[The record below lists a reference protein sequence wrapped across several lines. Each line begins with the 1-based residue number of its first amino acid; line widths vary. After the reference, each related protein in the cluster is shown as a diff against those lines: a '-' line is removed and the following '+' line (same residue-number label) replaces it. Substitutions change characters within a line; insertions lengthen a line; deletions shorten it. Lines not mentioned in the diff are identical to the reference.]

1 MDKQTQFCR
10 GNIQLVSR
18 LKQTHQEIHHMADSK
33 RFQGKTAFIT
43 GAASG
48 IGRAAA
54 VAFAAEGARVV
65 ITDRGDAGLRETA
78 EHVKEASGAEV
89 LAITCDVS
97 KPEEVEAAV
106 AKAVES
112 FGSIDCAFNNAGV
125 ENKPTPLAEIEIDEW
140 DRILGINLRGTF
152 VCMKYELAQMLKQG
166 GGVVVNTSSGAGIR
180 GVQGGSA
187 YAASK
192 HAIIGMI
199 KSAALDY
206 AKSNIRVNA
215 VLPGNIAT
223 PMMDR
228 FTGGDIQKAI
238 DLEPVGR
245 LGKPEEIAEAVLWM
259 CSDLGGFV
267 TGAATV
273 VDGGW
278 SL

>member
-1 MDKQTQFCR
+1 MS
-10 GNIQLVSR
+10 N
-18 LKQTHQEIHHMADSK
+18 AK
-33 RFQGKTAFIT
+33 RFEGKTAFIT

-48 IGRAAA
+48 IGRATA
-54 VAFAAEGARVV
+54 VAFAVEGARVV
-65 ITDRGDAGLRETA
+65 VTDRVEAALRETG
-78 EHVKEASGAEV
+78 ESVKEIGGEV
-89 LAITCDVS
+89 LAIACDVS
-97 KPEEVEAAV
+97 KPEEIEAAV
-106 AKAVES
+106 ARAVNT
-112 FGSIDCAFNNAGV
+112 FGRIDCAFNNAGV
-125 ENKPTPLAEIEIDEW
+125 ENKATPLHEIELEEW

-152 VCMKYELAQMLKQG
+152 VCMKHEIAQMLRQG

-180 GVQGGSA
+180 GVAGGAS

-192 HAIIGMI
+192 HAMIGMT

-206 AKSNIRVNA
+206 AKRNIRVNCI
-215 VLPGNIAT
+215 LPGNIAT

-228 FTGGDIQKAI
+228 FTDGDIQKAI

-267 TGAATV
+267 TGASVV

>member
-1 MDKQTQFCR
+1 M
-10 GNIQLVSR
+10 
-18 LKQTHQEIHHMADSK
+18 H
-33 RFQGKTAFIT
+33 RFTGKVAFIT

-54 VAFAAEGARVV
+54 LAFAREGAQVA
-65 ITDRGDAGLRETA
+65 ITDRTEAALDQLRA
-78 EHVKEASGAEV
+78 EIEAASGEV
-89 LAITCDVS
+89 LAIRCDVS
-97 KPEEVEAAV
+97 VPEDVEAAV
-106 AKAVES
+106 AKTTER
-112 FGSIDCAFNNAGV
+112 FGRIDCAFNNAGV
-125 ENKPTPLAEIEIDEW
+125 ENKAAPVHEITLDEW
-140 DRILGINLRGTF
+140 DRILDINLRGTF
-152 VCMKYELAQMLKQG
+152 VCMKHEIAQMLRQG
-166 GGVVVNTSSGAGIR
+166 GGVLVNTSSGAGIR
-180 GVQGGSA
+180 GVAGGAS

-192 HAIIGMI
+192 HALIGLT

-206 AKSNIRVNA
+206 AKANIRVNA
-215 VLPGNIAT
+215 VLPGNIET

-259 CSDLGGFV
+259 CSDLGAFV
-267 TGAATV
+267 TGAAIS

>member
-1 MDKQTQFCR
+1 MQ
-10 GNIQLVSR
+10 
-18 LKQTHQEIHHMADSK
+18 
-33 RFQGKTAFIT
+33 RFTGKVAFVT

-54 VAFAAEGARVV
+54 LAFAQEGARVA
-65 ITDRGDAGLRETA
+65 ITDRTEAALDGVRAEIEAAG
-78 EHVKEASGAEV
+78 GEV
-89 LAITCDVS
+89 FAIRCDVS
-97 KPEEVEAAV
+97 VPEQVEAA
-106 AKAVES
+106 AARTVER
-112 FGSIDCAFNNAGV
+112 FGRLDCAFNNAGV
-125 ENKPTPLAEIEIDEW
+125 ENKAAPVHEIALEEW

-152 VCMKYELAQMLKQG
+152 VCMKHEIAQMLRQG
-166 GGVVVNTSSGAGIR
+166 GGVIVNTSSGAGVR
-180 GVQGGSA
+180 GVPGGAS

-192 HAIIGMI
+192 HALIGLT

-206 AKSNIRVNA
+206 AKDGIRVNA
-215 VLPGNIAT
+215 VLPGNIET

-259 CSDLGGFV
+259 CSDLGAFV
-267 TGAATV
+267 TGASIS

>member
-1 MDKQTQFCR
+1 MPM
-10 GNIQLVSR
+10 N
-18 LKQTHQEIHHMADSK
+18 K
-33 RFQGKTAFIT
+33 RFEGKVALVT

-54 VAFAAEGARVV
+54 LAFAAEGAKVAIADRTADALDQVRIGIEAAGGAVV
-65 ITDRGDAGLRETA
+65 
-78 EHVKEASGAEV
+78 
-89 LAITCDVS
+89 AIRCDTSV
-97 KPEEVEAAV
+97 PEQIEAAV
-106 AKAVES
+106 SRTVAR
-112 FGSIDCAFNNAGV
+112 FGRLDCALNNAGV
-125 ENKPTPLAEIEIDEW
+125 ENKAAPVHEIGLVEW
-140 DRILGINLRGTF
+140 DRIIGINLRGTF
-152 VCMKYELAQMLKQG
+152 ICMKHELAQMVAQG
-166 GGVVVNTSSGAGIR
+166 GGVIVNTSSGAGIR
-180 GVQGGSA
+180 GVAGGAA

-192 HAIIGMI
+192 HAIIGLTR
-199 KSAALDY
+199 SAALDY
-206 AKSNIRVNA
+206 AKQNIRVNA
-215 VLPGNIAT
+215 VLPGNIET

-273 VDGGW
+273 IDGGW

>member
-1 MDKQTQFCR
+1 MSNT
-10 GNIQLVSR
+10 
-18 LKQTHQEIHHMADSK
+18 K
-33 RFQGKTAFIT
+33 RFEGKTAFIT

-48 IGRAAA
+48 IGRATA

-65 ITDRGDAGLRETA
+65 VTDRVGAALQETA
-78 EHVKEASGAEV
+78 EYVEESGGEV
-89 LAITCDVS
+89 LAIACDVS
-97 KPEEVEAAV
+97 KPEEIEAAV
-106 AKAVES
+106 AQAVNT
-112 FGSIDCAFNNAGV
+112 FGRIDCAFNNAGV
-125 ENKPTPLAEIEIDEW
+125 ENKATPLHEIELEEW
-140 DRILGINLRGTF
+140 DRILSINLRGTF
-152 VCMKYELAQMLKQG
+152 VCMKHEIAQMVRQG
-166 GGVVVNTSSGAGIR
+166 SGVVVNTSSGAGIR
-180 GVQGGSA
+180 GVAGGAS

-192 HAIIGMI
+192 HAMIGMT

-206 AKSNIRVNA
+206 AKRNIRVNCI
-215 VLPGNIAT
+215 LPGNIAT

-228 FTGGDIQKAI
+228 FTDGDIQKAI

-267 TGAATV
+267 TGASIV

>member
-1 MDKQTQFCR
+1 MSSL
-10 GNIQLVSR
+10 N
-18 LKQTHQEIHHMADSK
+18 
-33 RFQGKTAFIT
+33 RFPGKVAFVT

-54 VAFAAEGARVV
+54 VAFALEGARVA
-65 ITDRGDAGLRETA
+65 ILDRTEDALQQTA
-78 EHVKEASGAEV
+78 DAIRDAGAEV
-89 LAITCDVS
+89 LVIACDVS
-97 KPEEVEAAV
+97 IPEQIETAV
-106 AKAVES
+106 ARTVET
-112 FGSIDCAFNNAGV
+112 FGRLDIAFNNAGV
-125 ENKPTPLAEIEIDEW
+125 ENKATPVAQIDLVEW

-152 VCMKYELAQMLKQG
+152 ICMKHEIAQMLRHG

-180 GVQGGSA
+180 GVAGGAA

-192 HAIIGMI
+192 HAIIGLT

-215 VLPGNIAT
+215 VLPGNIET
-223 PMMDR
+223 PMMNR
-228 FTGGDIQKAI
+228 FTGGNIQKAI

-259 CSDLGGFV
+259 SSDLGAFV
-267 TGAATV
+267 TGASIS

>member
-1 MDKQTQFCR
+1 
-10 GNIQLVSR
+10 
-18 LKQTHQEIHHMADSK
+18 MASSN
-33 RFQGKTAFIT
+33 RFEGKAVFIT

-48 IGRAAA
+48 IGRATAI
-54 VAFAAEGARVV
+54 AFGEEGARAAL
-65 ITDRGDAGLRETA
+65 TDRNQSGLHEAA
-78 EHVKEASGAEV
+78 ERVMATGAKV
-89 LAITCDVS
+89 VTITCDVS
-97 KPEEVEAAV
+97 QPRQVRS
-106 AKAVES
+106 AVEQAVQA
-112 FGSIDCAFNNAGV
+112 FGRIDCAFNNAGV
-125 ENKPTPLAEIEIDEW
+125 ENKPTPLAEIEIEEW
-140 DRILGINLRGTF
+140 DRILGINLHGAF
-152 VCMKYELAQMLKQG
+152 ICMKYELAQMLKQG
-166 GGVVVNTSSGAGIR
+166 GGVIVNTSSGAGIR
-180 GVQGGSA
+180 GVAGGSA

-192 HAIIGMI
+192 HAIIGMT

-228 FTGGDIQKAI
+228 FTAGDVQKAI

-259 CSDLGGFV
+259 CSDSGGFV
-267 TGAATV
+267 TGSSIV